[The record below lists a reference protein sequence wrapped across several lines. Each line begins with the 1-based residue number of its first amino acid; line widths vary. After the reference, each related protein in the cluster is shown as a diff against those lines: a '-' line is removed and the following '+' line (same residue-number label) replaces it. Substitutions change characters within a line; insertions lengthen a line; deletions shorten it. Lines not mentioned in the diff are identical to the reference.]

1 MAGPLQGVMVLDLSR
16 VLAGPW
22 VGQNLAD
29 LGAEVIKIE
38 ALDGDD
44 TRGWG
49 PPFVKDAAG
58 RDTRESAY
66 FLSANRGKKSVA
78 VNLQTEEGRAIV
90 RQIAVK
96 SNVLIENFK
105 VGGLK
110 KYGLDYARLKAVNP
124 ELVYCSI
131 TGFGQDGP
139 YAQRP
144 GYDVMLQGMGGLMD
158 ITGDP
163 AGPPTKVGVAV
174 VDLIAG
180 MYATSAV
187 LAAIYHWT
195 QTRRGQ
201 HIDISLLDCQMAM
214 LANQALNH
222 LVGGKPPTR
231 MGNGHPNLVPYQPFR
246 AADGYFIL
254 AVGNDRQFADFCRV
268 AGLEHL
274 AADPR
279 YAGNA
284 GRVRHR
290 EALIPSI
297 EAATLRRERAAWIR
311 LLEEAKVPCGPI
323 NRIDE
328 AFDHPQ
334 VRHRGLRLELAHP
347 VAGVVPGVAN
357 PMRFSDTAI
366 EYGNAPPLC
375 GQHTDEVLGE
385 LLGYD
390 AARLGELRQRGAIG
404 GEAPQAVRAP
414 AAQSAPAPTAGQV

>member
-29 LGAEVIKIE
+29 LGAEVVKIE
-38 ALDGDD
+38 QPEHGDD

-49 PPFVKDAAG
+49 PPFVKDREG
-58 RDTRESAY
+58 GDSRESAY

-78 VNLQTEEGRAIV
+78 VNLQTDEGSRIV
-90 RQIAVK
+90 RQIAAK

-105 VGGLK
+105 VGGLG
-110 KYGLDYARLKAVNP
+110 KYGLDYESLRAVNP
-124 ELVYCSI
+124 ELIYCSI

-139 YAQRP
+139 FANRP
-144 GYDVMLQGMGGLMD
+144 GYDVMIQGLGGLMD

-163 AGPPTKVGVAV
+163 GGPPTKVGVAV
-174 VDLIAG
+174 VDLMTG

-201 HIDISLLDCQMAM
+201 HIDISLLDCQMSM
-214 LANQALNH
+214 LANQALNY
-222 LVGGKPPTR
+222 LVGGKAPAR
-231 MGNGHPNLVPYQPFR
+231 MGNGHPNLVPYQPLR

-268 AGLEHL
+268 AGLEAV
-274 AADPR
+274 AADAR
-279 YAGNA
+279 YATNA

-290 EALIPSI
+290 GELIPAI
-297 EAATLRRERAAWIR
+297 EAATLRRRRDAWIR
-311 LLEEAKVPCGPI
+311 MLEEVKVPCGPI

-328 AFDHPQ
+328 AFEHPQ
-334 VRHRGLRLELAHP
+334 VRHRGLRIELEHP
-347 VAGVVPGVAN
+347 VAGRVPGVAN
-357 PMRFSDTAI
+357 PMRFSETAI
-366 EYGNAPPLC
+366 EYGIPPPMC

-385 LLGYD
+385 LLGYER
-390 AARLGELRQRGAIG
+390 ANLNALRASGAIG
-404 GEAPQAVRAP
+404 GRAEHPASVPAPQ
-414 AAQSAPAPTAGQV
+414 SAAGQV